1 MNCIIKRKNILF
13 FLICFIVVI
22 SFSKIVLAKSATSQA
37 GIYFTEQEIDTNET
51 SQLESNEL
59 PDTNSGGESIYLPQT
74 GEKDQHKLLI
84 IALIVITLS
93 LLIRIKVKKGELKMK
108 LNRIIAGAL
117 ISGGILF
124 GMGNVVLAATQDEI
138 KGSEDGKSGTSH
150 GYIKLTPGDTS
161 TGPTEPTKP
170 TEPSGETGNEGSL
183 TIDNIA
189 PLLFDTHKLEGKE
202 QVYTSTVVDSNVQV
216 TDKRGEEEGWTLQ
229 ISQTPFKDVEDDTK
243 VLKGTKLILPL
254 GVLETVGVNVSK
266 APVAN
271 SVEVTESPSI
281 LMSATAGS
289 GAGTWV
295 NTFDKDEIKLTIPA
309 GNKNGEYM
317 STVTW
322 SLTDAPN

>member
-1 MNCIIKRKNILF
+1 M
-13 FLICFIVVI
+13 CFITI
-22 SFSKIVLAKSATSQA
+22 ASFSKIVLAKSATSQA
-37 GIYFTEQEIDTNET
+37 GIYFTEKEIEINDTSLIEP
-51 SQLESNEL
+51 NEL
-59 PDTNSGGESIYLPQT
+59 PDTNSGGESLYLPQT
-74 GEKDQHKLLI
+74 GEKNQHSVLI
-84 IALIVITLS
+84 IAGIAITLS
-93 LLIRIKVKKGELKMK
+93 LLIRINLKKGELKMK
-108 LNRIIAGAL
+108 LNKIIAGAL

-124 GMGNVVLAATQDEI
+124 GMGNSVLAATQDEI

-170 TEPSGETGNEGSL
+170 TVPPGGTGNVGSL

-189 PLLFDTHKLEGKE
+189 PLLFDTHQLEGKE
-202 QVYTSTVVDSNVQV
+202 QVYTSTVVDANVQV

-229 ISQTPFKDVEDDTK
+229 ISQTPFIDVEDDTK
-243 VLKGTKLILPL
+243 VLKGTKLTLPL

-266 APVAN
+266 APVVNA
-271 SVEVTESPSI
+271 VEVNEAPSI
-281 LMSATAGS
+281 LMSAAAGS

-295 NTFDKDEIKLTIPA
+295 NTFDKDEIKLTVPA

-322 SLTDAPN
+322 SLTDAPK